1 MHDCPL
7 QAGLFPP
14 GRQCGLRQPQ
24 RLPSFV
30 RSSGQSQ
37 EEWEGIDMARGMRSM
52 AVGTG
57 DGWTATLAA
66 GALGLADGA
75 GSPSRQAHP
84 VRTSANTAN
93 AIRIMRQSHIE
104 EWQSSRM
111 EEALYHG
118 RPHAAVDAMLWR
130 HSAGDARKSPRGRA
144 CYRKGAP

>member
-1 MHDCPL
+1 MQDCPV

-37 EEWEGIDMARGMRSM
+37 EEWEGIDMARGVRSM

-57 DGWTATLAA
+57 DGWTATLAT
-66 GALGLADGA
+66 GALGLAGGA

-84 VRTSANTAN
+84 VRTSANPAN
-93 AIRIMRQSHIE
+93 AIRMRQSHIE

-111 EEALYHG
+111 EEPLYQG
-118 RPHAAVDAMLWR
+118 RPHAAVDAMRRR
-130 HSAGDARKSPRGRA
+130 HSAGDAGK
-144 CYRKGAP
+144 